1 MKKLL
6 TLFLALIMS
15 MTAFSAFGCG
25 NKKDSKDPDDTLV
38 IDIQIGGY
46 GTKWLE
52 DIRDAYVEKTG
63 KTVTVTPLGSTTES
77 ESALLAGRT
86 STDIYFTMDP
96 LMGHQYAPKTI
107 NGETY
112 DCLLEDLTS
121 FIENDKIDGEG
132 VTIKDKIN
140 PQYLE
145 YFKLTRL
152 DGTQKI
158 YTLPWAVGLLG
169 IVKNNEVWQDG
180 WKVPNTTDKFI
191 DLLDTIKGDGYVP
204 LTYSKD
210 YHYYNYLLETF
221 VAQYEGVEN
230 MEQLWNA
237 KLPKDDPDYED
248 AIDKT
253 FLAYYEG
260 VQYAYEVMVE
270 LMQSE
275 EVNGEVQSKYHYS
288 VNSKDHIGTQTFFLN
303 KDYKIAM
310 MMSGDWIQNE
320 MKDTFSNPDLEFIK
334 TPVISALG
342 DKLGITDDQLSAI
355 IDYVDG
361 VAEEPD
367 FTSSLGFTKE
377 EVIEKVREARNI
389 VPTNANSMA
398 FYIPAYSNAKDLAK
412 DFIKFMLSD
421 EGLAIYQS
429 SLGYVLP
436 YEYDWTSQTNSSKM
450 TNFVNKAYNDF
461 YVGKTLYPTE
471 REKSEIFA
479 RSTLRLYDNHDKQF
493 VVEFAKYPLDGTPAE
508 VAEDYFVADYTEI
521 NRKWNDYKS
530 SAGIR

>member
-1 MKKLL
+1 MKKLV

-15 MTAFSAFGCG
+15 VTAFTAVGCS
-25 NKKDSKDPDDTLV
+25 NKESKDPSDTLV

-52 DIRDAYVEKTG
+52 DIKDAYVEKTG

-96 LMGHQYAPKTI
+96 LIGHQYAPKTI

-112 DCLLEDLTS
+112 DCLMEDLTS
-121 FIENDKIDGEG
+121 FIENDKIEGENK
-132 VTIKDKIN
+132 TIKDKIN

-145 YFKLTRL
+145 YFKINRL

-158 YTLPWAVGLLG
+158 YTLPWSIGLLG
-169 IVKNNEVWQDG
+169 LVKNNDVWQEG

-191 DLLDTIKGDGYVP
+191 ELLDQIKEDGYVP
-204 LTYSKD
+204 LAYSKD

-221 VAQYEGVEN
+221 ATQYEGVEN
-230 MEQLWNA
+230 MAQLWEA
-237 KLPKDDPDYED
+237 KLPKDDPDYKDE
-248 AIDKT
+248 IDKT

-260 VQYAYEVMVE
+260 VQHAYEVMVE

-275 EVNGEVQSKYHYS
+275 QVGGQVQSKYHYS
-288 VNSKDHIGTQTFFLN
+288 VNSKDHIGTQTFFLDSN
-303 KDYKIAM
+303 YKIAM

-320 MKDTFSNPDLEFIK
+320 MKDTFANPNLEFIK

-361 VAEEPD
+361 TVENEPA
-367 FTSSLGFTKE
+367 FESIVGLTNE
-377 EVIEKVREARNI
+377 QVIEKVREARNI
-389 VPTNANSMA
+389 VPTNSNSMA

-429 SLGYVLP
+429 SLGYAMP
-436 YEYDWTSQTNSSKM
+436 YDYEWTKEGNSSKM
-450 TNFVNKAYNDF
+450 SNFINKAYNDF
-461 YVGKTLYPTE
+461 YYGKTLYPTE

-493 VVEFAKYPLDGTPAE
+493 VVEFSKYPLEGTPAE
-508 VAEDYFVADYTEI
+508 VAEDYFAADYTEI
-521 NRKWNDYKS
+521 SRKWNDYKS